1 MREEAVR
8 VADTAAV
15 AGIPGV
21 DVPGA
26 AILAAD
32 ILLVDAL
39 AVGMLEAIGQA
50 DER

>member
-1 MREEAVR
+1 MRE
-8 VADTAAV
+8 VADTAAAV
-15 AGIPGV
+15 AGILGV
-21 DVPGA
+21 DVPGV